1 MTLNKQILKIISYGI
16 KLSILLLLLKI
27 CYDRIAIASIFD
39 TPFIGKE
46 VVINAYNSIFSL
58 EIILIIG
65 LIIINI
71 MTFFEKY
78 WGSIIVGGIFILFGS
93 IKYF

>member
-16 KLSILLLLLKI
+16 NLLILLLLLKI
-27 CYDRIAIASIFD
+27 CYDRIAMTSIFD
-39 TPFIGKE
+39 TPFFDKE
-46 VVINAYNSIFSL
+46 GVINVYNSIFGL

-78 WGSIIVGGIFILFGS
+78 WGSIIMGVVIILFGI
-93 IKYF
+93 IKHF